1 MEELFV
7 YALLYSIG
15 YSRYDEYQLV
25 LDKLF
30 LNDPV
35 NEELLNLEG
44 MKCKDAMLHLFSLMQ
59 ASTIDQDKFGPLLM
73 SILKSVYQ
81 ESDIRDFGRKMY
93 KLWQMLPS
101 SMNEKEP
108 FFTFCYAD
116 DCLSYDD
123 EQQCRALY
131 ENAFNYYENEQ

>member
-1 MEELFV
+1 MEELYI
-7 YALLYSIG
+7 YALLYTIG
-15 YSRYDEYQLV
+15 YKKYDEYQCV
-25 LDKLF
+25 LDRLF
-30 LNDPV
+30 LNEPS

-59 ASTIDQDKFGPLLM
+59 TSTIDQDKFGSLLM
-73 SILKSVYQ
+73 SILKPVYQ

-131 ENAFNYYENEQ
+131 ENALNYYENK

>member
-25 LDKLF
+25 LDQLF
-30 LNDPV
+30 LNDPS

-44 MKCKDAMLHLFSLMQ
+44 MKNKDAMLHLFSLMQ
-59 ASTIDQDKFGPLLM
+59 TSTIDQDKFGSLLM

-81 ESDIRDFGRKMY
+81 ESNIKEFSRKMY
-93 KLWQMLPS
+93 ELWQRLPS

-108 FFTFCYAD
+108 FFMFCYAG
-116 DCLSYDD
+116 DCLSYND

-131 ENAFNYYENEQ
+131 EEALNYYENEQ